1 MVNNNFLWFAEADV
15 EETVDAA
22 MVAAKN
28 FIGIDPV
35 SGGLRLLFK
44 DTQGNEAAREIIT
57 LACTNGN
64 QKAVA
69 EAFARIMSSHPH
81 GGGRMIVVGDFNVA
95 NGQTAI
101 GAHSEFRGLVTA
113 VTIA

>member
-1 MVNNNFLWFAEADV
+1 MTNFLWFAETDV
-15 EETVDAA
+15 QESQDAA
-22 MVAAKN
+22 MLRSDN
-28 FIGIDPV
+28 FLGIDPV
-35 SGGLRLLFK
+35 TGGLTLHFH
-44 DTQGNEAAREIIT
+44 DIEGNEGANEQIT
-57 LACTNGN
+57 LSCTNGN

-69 EAFARIMSSHPH
+69 EAFARIMASHPH
-81 GGGRMIVVGDFNVA
+81 GGGRMIVVADYNVA